1 MFTRLRAWPVG
12 ASDIVRTNVEKSL
25 TTDMPDLHGVGF
37 LTLAYR
43 IKLYPSQV
51 KSDMLGMLC
60 ALFRREHHAAID
72 LLDDI
77 VAQEGKLVLKGK
89 SQAGQGEFKQRVRYR
104 AVNDYKRA
112 RKSAKA
118 LKKQLK
124 LPYLHAE
131 LCDAAEVQI
140 PRKATSYDLWVHIEG
155 LSKTC
160 QLYLPARKHQALNRA
175 LDRPGATLGKSA
187 QVMRVK
193 SHWYAIVYVKCPLP
207 KLQEQKKWI
216 GVDVGMRSA
225 LVRSDGR
232 KECDLRPILA
242 KQEARTAERQRQGY
256 PADFGR
262 QTPQK
267 QAIAIMAKK
276 LVSVAVASRCGIAI
290 EDPTRLPRYEQW
302 AGRYLAKRLDVL
314 APLVG
319 VAIATIAPPYTSI
332 TCPECGSVEKRQRHK
347 ELFRCWRCGYTHNA
361 DFVASRNIRARA
373 SLLRRAEY
381 GQR

>member
-1 MFTRLRAWPVG
+1 M
-12 ASDIVRTNVEKSL
+12 RTNVEKSL
-25 TTDMPDLHGVGF
+25 TTDTPDAHGARG

-43 IKLYPSQV
+43 LKLYPTRV

-60 ALFRREHHAAID
+60 NLFQREHHKA
-72 LLDDI
+72 LDMLDGI

-112 RKSAKA
+112 RKAARA
-118 LKKQLK
+118 LKKQMT

-131 LCDAAEVQI
+131 LCDAAEVQT
-140 PRKATSYDLWVHIEG
+140 PRKAASYDLWIHIEG
-155 LSKTC
+155 LAREC
-160 QLYLPARKHQALNRA
+160 QLYLPAKKHRAINRA
-175 LDRPGATLGKSA
+175 LEHPGATLAKSA
-187 QVMRVK
+187 QVMRRK
-193 SHWYAIVYVKCPLP
+193 GNWYAIVYVKCPLP
-207 KLQEQKKWI
+207 EPQEQRKWI
-216 GVDVGMRSA
+216 GVDVGLRSA

-232 KECDLRPILA
+232 REQDLRPILA
-242 KQEARTAERQRQGY
+242 QQKARTAERQRQNH

-290 EDPTRLPRYEQW
+290 EDPKRVPRYKQW

-319 VAIATIAPPYTSI
+319 VAVATIAPPYTSI
-332 TCPECGSVEKRQRHK
+332 TCPECGSVEKQQRHK
-347 ELFRCWRCGYTHNA
+347 ELFRCWQCGYTHNA
-361 DFVASRNIRARA
+361 DFVASRNIRSRA
-373 SLLRRAEY
+373 SLLRRAEH
-381 GQR
+381 GT